1 MFGAPKIQPLPPPPQ
16 APSRA
21 DASIFDAGQA
31 SQAGYSP
38 LISTSSRGLLTKSN
52 TAKPSLIGGGSR

>member
-1 MFGAPKIQPLPPPPQ
+1 MFGAPKIQPLPPPPN

-38 LISTSSRGLLTKSN
+38 LISTSARGLTTGAKTS
-52 TAKPSLIGGGSR
+52 KPSLIGGGMR